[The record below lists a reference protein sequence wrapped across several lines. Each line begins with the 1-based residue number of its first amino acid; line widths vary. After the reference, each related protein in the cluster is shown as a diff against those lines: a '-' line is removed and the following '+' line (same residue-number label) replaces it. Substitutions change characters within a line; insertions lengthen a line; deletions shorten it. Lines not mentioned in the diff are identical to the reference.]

1 MDTQTSPSTV
11 LESVRLLMTGAVDY
25 AGLFPPSSVSMPE
38 AVLNYATYRN
48 SNFSWMLGRFVCSV
62 ARLEELAD
70 AARDFVSRDAAHSW
84 RVAAVAGDDLYDTI
98 RRIEDFNANNNP
110 GLICDVVEMKADTLY
125 QIEAV
130 THDLPRGVTVYFEID
145 PKVELVEKLTAIAKY
160 GQRAKLRTGGV
171 TPEAFPR
178 SVDVVR
184 FVTAC
189 AAANVPFKATAGL
202 HHPIRCHRPLTY
214 AADSPKGTMHGFLNV
229 FLMTGFAIE
238 SYRRSFLEDVMEEEF
253 EEVFKVDAAGI
264 TWRGEYTLNLH
275 QIERLRT
282 LGIQSFGSCSFDEPV
297 ADLQS
302 LGML

>member
-1 MDTQTSPSTV
+1 MESRVATNEV
-11 LESVRLLMTGAVDY
+11 MESVRLLMSGAIDY
-25 AGLFPPSSVSMPE
+25 AGLFPPSAVSMSE
-38 AVLNYATYRN
+38 AVLKYATYRN
-48 SNFSWMLGRFVCSV
+48 SNYSWMLGRFVCSV

-70 AARDFVSRDAAHSW
+70 AARDFVSRDAAHVW

-98 RRIEDFNANNNP
+98 RRIEDFNANNGP
-110 GLICDVVEMKADTLY
+110 GLVCDVVEMKADTIY
-125 QIEAV
+125 QIESV
-130 THDLPRGVTVYFEID
+130 SQNLPRGLTVYFEID
-145 PKVELVEKLTAIAKY
+145 PKVELVEKLMAIASS

-171 TPEAFPR
+171 TPEAFPK
-178 SVDVVR
+178 SVDIVR

-189 AAANVPFKATAGL
+189 VAANVPFKATAGL

-214 AADSPKGTMHGFLNV
+214 AADSPKGTMHGFLNL

-253 EEVFKVDAAGI
+253 EEVFEFDAAGMK
-264 TWRGEYTLNLH
+264 WRNEYVLTNH

-282 LGIQSFGSCSFDEPV
+282 IGIQSFGSCSFDEPIE
-297 ADLQS
+297 DLQA

>member
-1 MDTQTSPSTV
+1 METQAKTNDV
-11 LESVRLLMTGAVDY
+11 VESVRLLMSGAIDY
-25 AGLFPPSSVSMPE
+25 AGLFPPSAMSMSE

-48 SNFSWMLGRFVCSV
+48 SNYSWMLGRFVCSV

-70 AARDFVSRDAAHSW
+70 AARDFVSRDAANVW
-84 RVAAVAGDDLYDTI
+84 RVAAVAGEDLYDTI
-98 RRIEDFNANNNP
+98 RRIEDFNANNGP
-110 GLICDVVEMKADTLY
+110 GLVCDVVEMKADTLY

-130 THDLPRGVTVYFEID
+130 AHDLPRGVTVYFEID
-145 PKVELVEKLTAIAKY
+145 PKVELVEKLMAIAAS

-171 TPEAFPR
+171 TPEAFPK
-178 SVDVVR
+178 SVDIVR

-189 AAANVPFKATAGL
+189 VAANVPFKATAGL
-202 HHPIRCHRPLTY
+202 HHPIRCFRPLTY
-214 AADSPKGTMHGFLNV
+214 EENSAKGTMHGFLNL
-229 FLMTGFAIE
+229 FLMTGFAVE

-253 EEVFKVDAAGI
+253 EEVFTVEPQSI
-264 TWRGEYTLNLH
+264 SWRGEYTLNLH

-297 ADLQS
+297 ADLQT

>member
-1 MDTQTSPSTV
+1 MESRVATNEV
-11 LESVRLLMTGAVDY
+11 MESVRLLMSGAIDY
-25 AGLFPPSSVSMPE
+25 AGLFPPSAVSMSE

-48 SNFSWMLGRFVCSV
+48 SNYSWMLGRFVCSV

-70 AARDFVSRDAAHSW
+70 AARDFVSRDAAHVW

-98 RRIEDFNANNNP
+98 RRIEDFNANNGP
-110 GLICDVVEMKADTLY
+110 GLVCDVVEMKADTIY
-125 QIEAV
+125 QIESV
-130 THDLPRGVTVYFEID
+130 SQNLPRGLTVYFEID
-145 PKVELVEKLTAIAKY
+145 PKVELVEKLMAIASS

-171 TPEAFPR
+171 TPEAFPK
-178 SVDVVR
+178 SVDIVR

-189 AAANVPFKATAGL
+189 VAANVPFKATAGL

-214 AADSPKGTMHGFLNV
+214 AADSPKGTMHGFLNL

-253 EEVFKVDAAGI
+253 EEVFEFDAAGMK
-264 TWRGEYTLNLH
+264 WRNEYVLTNH

-282 LGIQSFGSCSFDEPV
+282 IGIQSFGSCSFDEPV
-297 ADLQS
+297 EDLQS